1 MKRAVAIIAAVAAI
15 VACADISR
23 TSPPRGLR
31 WPDMKIRLCQD
42 DKHGYVVSEDVSL
55 FYATFAQ
62 VDYPKDVLNY
72 AEGRQMAVAVAR
84 AVANYLGSTNDIR
97 IVHWEQPK
105 PADTNNIGDVLNSW
119 LKGKFV
125 TDEIVPLRQG
135 GK

>member
-1 MKRAVAIIAAVAAI
+1 MKRTMAIIAAVAAI
-15 VACADISR
+15 VACADFSR

-105 PADTNNIGDVLNSW
+105 PADTNNLGDVLNSW